1 MLRVLIGSGFC
12 LVVLAYAW
20 AAPVR
25 AFQAQ
30 VTGSPAAPVSAS
42 TATPEATVPGAAAKT
57 PAILSPRPGQ
67 ALQGTVPIVVET
79 SLEGFEAVELAFA
92 YADNPTGTWFTIFQG
107 NQPVSQSS
115 LTQWD
120 TSQISDGI
128 YTLRLTVKLSDGSQ
142 QSVEAA
148 GLRVRN
154 YTLIESDTPTPVTP
168 SATPLPADTP
178 APSQTPTP
186 TGTVRPPTPTP
197 LPANPA
203 VLDRSQVQASVA
215 LGGLAV
221 VALFAL
227 GGIYAALRRNRR

>member
-30 VTGSPAAPVSAS
+30 VTASPAPPVSAP
-42 TATPEATVPGAAAKT
+42 TTTPEATAASAAAKT

-79 SLEGFEAVELAFA
+79 ALEGFEAVELAFA

-154 YTLIESDTPTPVTP
+154 YTSSRAIRRRRSR
-168 SATPLPADTP
+168 P
-178 APSQTPTP
+178 APPHCRP
-186 TGTVRPPTPTP
+186 IRRRPARPPPQPAQCAPRRRPRCRPTRRSWTGARCW
-197 LPANPA
+197 PASPWA
-203 VLDRSQVQASVA
+203 GWRW
-215 LGGLAV
+215 
-221 VALFAL
+221 
-227 GGIYAALRRNRR
+227 

>member
-1 MLRVLIGSGFC
+1 MLRLMVLCGLC

-20 AAPVR
+20 AAPAR

-30 VTGSPAAPVSAS
+30 VTVSPAAPVSAP
-42 TATPEATVPGAAAKT
+42 AITPEATASGAAAAR

-79 SLEGFEAVELAFA
+79 ALDGFEAVELEFA
-92 YADNPTGTWFTIFQG
+92 YANNPTGTWFTLYQG
-107 NQPVSQSS
+107 NQPVSQSN
-115 LTQWD
+115 LVQWD
-120 TSQISDGI
+120 TSQISDGT

-168 SATPLPADTP
+168 SATAPPADTP

-186 TGTVRPPTPTP
+186 TGTRRPPTPTP

-203 VLDRSQVQASVA
+203 VLERSQVLASVV

-227 GGIYAALRRNRR
+227 GGLYAALRRKRR